1 MATESVVMCV
11 CGIVGV
17 AVGRAQASLCLT
29 FSSDKTLKVHLVE
42 DKQVIRSA
50 AISNL
55 VHPSLNVIFFYS
67 SPLSLSF
74 SPFLSSFPPSLS
86 FSSPFSHI
94 LPG

>member
-1 MATESVVMCV
+1 MWQLNQWWYVGGV
-11 CGIVGV
+11 VGV
-17 AVGRAQASLCLT
+17 AVGGAQASLCLT

-55 VHPSLNVIFFYS
+55 VRLPLNVIFYS

-74 SPFLSSFPPSLS
+74 SFSLFLSSLSLLP
-86 FSSPFSHI
+86 SPFSHT